1 MRGAL
6 DIRREVIHEGAHLV
20 GGRRNEVCV
29 ERVPVGTADP
39 VLHGSQAV
47 TSRLVRQE
55 GGVDLDNCLRREA
68 GHLDE
73 SARCVA
79 HNRHV
84 VGHHLGLFADSAY
97 GLTLP
102 QLGECH
108 LAS

>member
-1 MRGAL
+1 M
-6 DIRREVIHEGAHLV
+6 
-20 GGRRNEVCV
+20 
-29 ERVPVGTADP
+29 
-39 VLHGSQAV
+39 
-47 TSRLVRQE
+47 
-55 GGVDLDNCLRREA
+55 DLDNCLRREA

-84 VGHHLGLFADSAY
+84 VGHHLGLFADSVY